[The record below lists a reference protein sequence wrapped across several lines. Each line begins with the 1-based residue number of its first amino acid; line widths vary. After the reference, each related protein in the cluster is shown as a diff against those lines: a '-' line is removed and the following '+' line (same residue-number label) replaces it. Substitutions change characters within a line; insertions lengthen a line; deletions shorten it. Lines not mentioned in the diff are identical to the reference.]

1 MSANSLSVPFPI
13 FNDVDGDPLD
23 AGYIYIGTVDLDP
36 ETNPIA
42 VYFDV
47 DLTVPAPQP
56 IRTLNGYPSNS
67 GTPAR
72 LYVNADDYS
81 MTVRNKKNNLV
92 YTSLSDTNRLPASS
106 ISGLDSS
113 VVTFTQAGSGAASRT
128 VQSKLREIVSVVDFG
143 ADPTGVLD
151 STSAIQ
157 SAIDTGKRVY
167 LPGGTYKVTSTLSST
182 SDLVMFGDGD
192 QTVIDATDALFTG
205 SYVIDVRGSLTQIE
219 DLTGTVSKG
228 SLTLTSASASS
239 LVSDD
244 IFVIY
249 NPTDSSYSPWRTY
262 YRAGE
267 FCEARTVSGTT
278 ITLKS
283 PLYSSYTAANID
295 VYKLTSGVVDLQ
307 DFKIIGDV
315 SLGLVF
321 AEHIRKPVIKNVT
334 AVHSNNSCFYLA
346 RCVQGVVHGCNIDNE
361 GDGGND
367 YGISIGNSQSMTIT
381 DCNVYAA
388 RHATATGGDAEVG
401 CVPCRDIHF
410 RGCMLRNDISR
421 GTHCADFH
429 GNTEFSSYENCTIYQ
444 GCSLQGKNNVFRGCT
459 IHSFLNGLTILTAE
473 PVGGSLGIVDC
484 DIYCGGNPQST
495 GRGIFDI
502 GGNSSVLT
510 ANLTED
516 ITFFADNCRVYAD
529 ALTSSS
535 YFCRMR
541 NDGATV
547 KTNVRI
553 TGLQANVNASLAVLI
568 CGVTSGTAAAD
579 YLIVDDVSGFPSG
592 TYLATLTG
600 GYEALP
606 LRMMEQR
613 GSESVTTSTGS
624 PTVAGTPTTFHYA
637 YPKTPAITF
646 SRNDRGYA
654 GNRIGIAYAN
664 SSSALGLT
672 PYISTD
678 DATNFAAAVSVT
690 LAWSAA
696 ISEV

>member
-23 AGYIYIGTVDLDP
+23 NGYIYIGTANLDP
-36 ETNPIA
+36 ETNPIQ
-42 VYFDV
+42 VYFDSA
-47 DLTVPAPQP
+47 LTVPAPQP
-56 IRTLNGYPSNS
+56 IRTINGFPSNS
-67 GTPAR
+67 GAPAR
-72 LYVNADDYS
+72 LYVDADDYS
-81 MTVRNKKNNLV
+81 MTVRNKNESLI
-92 YTSLSDTNRLPASS
+92 YTSLSDTKKIPAAS
-106 ISGLDSS
+106 ISGLVSS
-113 VVTFTQAGSGAASRT
+113 LVSFTQDGVGATSRT
-128 VQSKLREIVSVVDFG
+128 VEGKLREIVSVLDFG
-143 ADPTGVLD
+143 ADPTGVFD

-157 SAIDTGKRVY
+157 SAINTGKRVY
-167 LPGGTYKVTSTLSST
+167 LPGGTYKITSTFSST

-192 QTVIDATDALFTG
+192 QTVIDASDSLFTG
-205 SYVIDVRGSLTQIE
+205 GYVIDVQGQLTQVE
-219 DLTGTVSKG
+219 DLTGSVSKG
-228 SLTLTSASASS
+228 GLTLTSVSASS

-249 NPTDSSYSPWRTY
+249 NPTDSSYSPWRTN
-262 YRAGE
+262 YREGE
-267 FCEARTVSGTT
+267 FCEVRTVSGTT

-283 PLYSSYTAANID
+283 PLYSGYTAANVD

-315 SLGLVF
+315 SVGLVF
-321 AEHIRKPVIKNVT
+321 AEHIRKPIIKNIT
-334 AVHSNNSCFYLA
+334 MSHSNNSCLYLA
-346 RCVQGVVHGCNIDNE
+346 RCVQGIIHGCNIDNE
-361 GDGGND
+361 GDGGDD

-388 RHATATGGDAEVG
+388 RHATATGGDAQVG

-459 IHSFLNGLTILTAE
+459 IHSFLNGLVILTAE

-484 DIYCGGNPQST
+484 DIYCGGNPKSV

-510 ANLTED
+510 TNLTED
-516 ITFFADNCRVYAD
+516 ITFFADSCRLYAD

-541 NDGATV
+541 NEGATV

-553 TGLQANVNASLAVLI
+553 TGLQANVNDALAVLL
-568 CGVTSGTAAAD
+568 CGVSSGTAAAD
-579 YLIVDDVSGFPSG
+579 FIVVDDISGFPAG
-592 TYLATLTG
+592 TYLASLSG
-600 GYEALP
+600 GYEVLP

-613 GSESVTTSTGS
+613 GSESVTTNTGS
-624 PTVAGTPTTFHYA
+624 STVTGTPVTFHYA
-637 YPKTPAITF
+637 YPKTPTITS

-654 GNRIGIAYAN
+654 GNRIGIAYA
-664 SSSALGLT
+664 SVSSALGLT
-672 PYISTD
+672 PSISVD